1 MRVYN
6 YIVHT
11 TAIIVLVHTHTKKT
25 IQKIRNFNVVVSRNG
40 FRNQINTQ
48 LSR

>member
-11 TAIIVLVHTHTKKT
+11 TAIIVYTKKKKNKT
-25 IQKIRNFNVVVSRNG
+25 IQKIRNFNVVLRRNG
-40 FRNQINTQ
+40 FCNQINTQ